1 MSIHAFESRC
11 ARARATCS
19 AALCTLLLSTTASAS
34 ERETPI
40 AVQISS
46 APIAEATVANQAK
59 QQERRSKINAL
70 PYTVLTQTVA
80 EIMPDGSVRT
90 HCLSAEKAP
99 KNFLT
104 DALPQAEAASAQSTA
119 AQSDRET
126 RSTSRQGAEP
136 QQ

>member
-46 APIAEATVANQAK
+46 APIAEATAAK

>member
-46 APIAEATVANQAK
+46 APIAEATAAK

-80 EIMPDGSVRT
+80 EVMPDGSVRT

-104 DALPQAEAASAQSTA
+104 YALPQAEAASPQSTA